1 MTMTATPAA
10 ATPHETYATRFSVRP
25 VALGRRGMVATANP
39 LATLAGLRM
48 LARGGNAVDALV
60 AAAAAIGVAEPY
72 MSGLAGCG
80 VLVLTRPGH
89 RPQVL
94 DFLGRAPSGTS
105 RERLHGA
112 NHTSG
117 PLSVAVPGN
126 LARWGRVLADY
137 GTLPLGDVLEP
148 AAELAEAGPP
158 LTLFDRR
165 MFDEHLAHL
174 DAEAVRTYLHGDRTP
189 ALGAPLAQPNLAST
203 FRRIGRESIGTLYGG
218 PLGDGLVAALGGI
231 MTRRDLETYPDRLR
245 WEDALATTYRD
256 VEVFAP
262 PPPSSALQVLQTLNG
277 MAGWDV
283 GSLEHLGPDHLAV
296 IAEAA
301 RAARLDTHRYIGD
314 PDAVT
319 VPVERL
325 LSPTHTEALRAEMRG
340 RLGASRRP
348 VAVAGG
354 SDTAGA
360 ASTTHLA
367 AMDASGLAVNVTQ
380 SLGNG
385 FGSGIVVPGTGVCLN
400 NALHWTSTDPGHP
413 NVVAPGKR
421 HEWPVAPIQLFRGG
435 KLWATVGTPGSYG
448 ILVTTV
454 QVLANLIDF
463 GLNVQDAIGAPRF
476 RWLDEAIDPLPADTM
491 RIESRVPEATRRT
504 LATRGYGLEVM
515 GPWSMRVGGVQAI
528 VRDVATG
535 WLMGGADPR
544 RNGYAMGW

>member
-1 MTMTATPAA
+1 MTTAQAA
-10 ATPHETYATRFSVRP
+10 SVPHETYATRFSFRP

-39 LATLAGLRM
+39 LASLAGLKM
-48 LARGGNAVDALV
+48 FARGGNAVDALV

-94 DFLGRAPSGTS
+94 NFLGRAPSGTS
-105 RERLHGA
+105 REKMHGA

-126 LARWGRVLADY
+126 LAGWARVLADH
-137 GTLPLGDVLEP
+137 GTLPLSEVLEP

-158 LTLFDRR
+158 LTPFDRQ
-165 MFDEHLAHL
+165 MVDEHLTHL
-174 DAEAVRTYLHGDRTP
+174 DAEAVRNYLHGGRTP
-189 ALGAPLAQPNLAST
+189 AVGATVGQPNLAAT
-203 FRRIGRESIGTLYGG
+203 FRRIGREGIQAVYGG
-218 PLGDGLVAALGGI
+218 ALGEGIVKALGGI
-231 MTRRDLETYPDRLR
+231 MSRADLEAYPGRLR
-245 WEDALATTYRD
+245 WDDPLTTTYRD

-262 PPPSSALQVLQTLNG
+262 APPSSGLQVLETLNG
-277 MAGWDV
+277 MGGWNL
-283 GSLEHLGPDHLAV
+283 GAMEHLGPDHVSV
-296 IAEAA
+296 IAEAS
-301 RAARLDTHRYIGD
+301 RAARVDTHRYIGD
-314 PDAVT
+314 PDV
-319 VPVERL
+319 VPVPVDRL
-325 LSPTHTEALRAEMRG
+325 LGAARTEALRAEMRA
-340 RLGASRRP
+340 RLEAPRRP

-354 SDTAGA
+354 SGDTG

-367 AMDASGLAVNVTQ
+367 AMDSSGLAVNVTQ

-385 FGSGIVVPGTGVCLN
+385 FGSGIVVPGTGICLN
-400 NALHWTSTDPGHP
+400 NALHWTSTEAGHP
-413 NVVAPGKR
+413 NAVEPGKR
-421 HEWPVAPIQLFRGG
+421 HEWPVAPVQLFRGG
-435 KLWATVGTPGSYG
+435 KLWGTVGTPGSYG

-476 RWLDEAIDPLPADTM
+476 RWLDEAIDPLPADRL
-491 RIESRVPEATRRT
+491 RIESRVPEATRRA
-504 LATRGYGLEVM
+504 LAARGYGLELM
-515 GPWSMRVGGVQAI
+515 GAFSMRVGGVQAI
-528 VRDVATG
+528 LRDQASG